1 MINLKHILFE
11 ATDSKT
17 INCLNMVRP
26 YIDNQIIFS
35 ESNKQD
41 LVSSKFTNHIFNNY
55 IKGFKKE
62 LYQSS
67 VNPEDFLSEEE
78 IDDNNIGKI
87 KISLRFVH
95 YEKRFEGSVSPGS
108 SGIDISLHLS
118 IPEKEKTTTEY
129 EEIYHKLYSLI
140 RHELEHIKQLT
151 DGETLN
157 SNPEYGKPKIK
168 NVPKRIQKNFYY
180 LTDPI
185 ELEAYSVEI
194 FRSAKKRGETFSKY
208 FEKATDKIASD
219 MGIDDYPELKKDWTL
234 QLLGFIN
241 NRFRIPP
248 SQ

>member
-1 MINLKHILFE
+1 MIYLKHILFE
-11 ATDSKT
+11 ATDSKP
-17 INCLNMVRP
+17 INRLTTVHP
-26 YIDNQIIFS
+26 YIDNQIILF

-41 LVSSKFTNHIFNNY
+41 LVSKKFTNHIFNNY

-67 VNPEDFLSEEE
+67 VNPKDFLSEEE

-87 KISLRFVH
+87 KISLRFIH
-95 YEKRFEGSVSPGS
+95 YEKRFEGSISHGS

-140 RHELEHIKQLT
+140 RHELEHVKQLAA
-151 DGETLN
+151 GEKLN

-185 ELEAYSVEI
+185 ELEAYGVEI

-219 MGIDDYPELKKDWTL
+219 MGIDDYPELKKAWVS
-234 QLLGFIN
+234 QLLELIG
-241 NRFRIPP
+241 NRFRITP